1 MTGCGAL
8 AGTDAQSERPYR
20 GLLVRCDVGTNWRY
34 RVQVGGDV
42 GTIVPFGVRIR
53 RSAVRLRWL

>member
-20 GLLVRCDVGTNWRY
+20 GLLVRCDVGT
-34 RVQVGGDV
+34 
-42 GTIVPFGVRIR
+42 IVPFGVRIR